1 MVQIKIKII
10 TVGREREID
19 LTEKAAGLSLVV
31 TMMVTSGNNSG
42 SINHLIEPTTRY

>member
-10 TVGREREID
+10 TLGREID